1 MARRNWVVA
10 FLFGFAF
17 FMTLVAMSFV
27 GFLTPA
33 SAFENL
39 VQRISEV
46 AGWMVVLGGVAFVL
60 LSSWSLLLEE
70 NRTARKV
77 ALRNWVAAFL
87 IGNGCCLA
95 LAAMGMS
102 GGYFGSSSTW
112 QHLLRHV
119 AEAIV
124 LILACAGA
132 GYAFFDVVLLR
143 RAERG
148 QGRRTA
154 LRIGGRIALATVLL
168 LFGVG
173 RLLGDWL
180 SGAMVALSIFIIL
193 CLSIAL
199 ELAVC

>member
-27 GFLTPA
+27 GFLAPA
-33 SAFENL
+33 TAFENL

-46 AGWMVVLGGVAFVL
+46 AGFMAVLGGVAFVL
-60 LSSWSLLLEE
+60 VSSWSLLLEE

-77 ALRNWVAAFL
+77 ALRNWVVAFL

-102 GGYFGSSSTW
+102 GGYFGPSTIW
-112 QHLLRHV
+112 QHLLRQV

-132 GYAFFDVVLLR
+132 GYALFDVLMLR

-154 LRIGGRIALATVLL
+154 LRIGARIALATVLL
-168 LFGVG
+168 LLGVG

-180 SGAMVALSIFIIL
+180 SGAMVALSIFMIL
-193 CLSIAL
+193 CLSIAI
-199 ELAVC
+199 ELVVC